1 MFFLRGLR
9 RRDLALT
16 GLLWTVLCL
25 CPNLSAVAQP
35 SVDSPIP
42 AGQQLPSPASLGVKV
57 SPDDALPQLTA
68 RSAVLMD
75 ARSGKIL
82 YQRDMDAR
90 RFPASTTKIM
100 TLIVALENSRP
111 DDIVTI
117 GSNAVG
123 IEGSS
128 LGLREGDQIRMEEL
142 LTGMMM
148 QSGNDATIAVAE
160 HIAGSMH
167 AFADMMT
174 EKAKEIGAEH
184 TNFVNSHG
192 LPDDRHYTTAYD
204 LAKIAAYGYT
214 LPDFEKIVSTSEA
227 EYDWIHEPV
236 KKIVSE
242 NKLLWQYRGGNGVK
256 TGYTSKAGRC
266 LVSAAKRDGMQL
278 VAVVLDSPF
287 MWTDSYTMLDYG
299 FAHAEPLELVRKND
313 EVTKIRVKNGSRDEV
328 ALQASRDSVIACDPS
343 ESPSVRKVLDIPP
356 SVKAPLQAGEVVGQ
370 VVYRCDG
377 KVVDRVDLIASE
389 DVAYHTLFSDVR
401 AWLSG
406 LLKGWF

>member
-1 MFFLRGLR
+1 MSVFFSNDTIKENRTSVKLTGIGVFFLRGLR

-100 TLIVALENSRP
+100 TLIVALENSRL

-160 HIAGSMH
+160 HIAG
-167 AFADMMT
+167 
-174 EKAKEIGAEH
+174 
-184 TNFVNSHG
+184 
-192 LPDDRHYTTAYD
+192 
-204 LAKIAAYGYT
+204 
-214 LPDFEKIVSTSEA
+214 
-227 EYDWIHEPV
+227 
-236 KKIVSE
+236 
-242 NKLLWQYRGGNGVK
+242 
-256 TGYTSKAGRC
+256 
-266 LVSAAKRDGMQL
+266 
-278 VAVVLDSPF
+278 
-287 MWTDSYTMLDYG
+287 
-299 FAHAEPLELVRKND
+299 
-313 EVTKIRVKNGSRDEV
+313 
-328 ALQASRDSVIACDPS
+328 
-343 ESPSVRKVLDIPP
+343 
-356 SVKAPLQAGEVVGQ
+356 
-370 VVYRCDG
+370 
-377 KVVDRVDLIASE
+377 
-389 DVAYHTLFSDVR
+389 
-401 AWLSG
+401 
-406 LLKGWF
+406 